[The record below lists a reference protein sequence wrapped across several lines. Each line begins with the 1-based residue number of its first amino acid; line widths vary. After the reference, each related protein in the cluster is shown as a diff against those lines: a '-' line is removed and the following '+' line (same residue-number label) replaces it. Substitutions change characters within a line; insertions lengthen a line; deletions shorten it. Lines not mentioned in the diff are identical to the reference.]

1 MAFPGAVKIPLYPL
15 VELPDRQKER
25 ERDSLE
31 VACPVVG
38 HPHSVGLVRYEWVGD
53 CLITVWDWAE
63 GGSLEDM
70 LRHYQQQGK
79 PGTPPEKL
87 LGYLAEAAKGIDD
100 LNQLGMYIGTLNRAI
115 SFCFMIM

>member
-25 ERDSLE
+25 ERESLE
-31 VACPVVG
+31 VARHMVG

-70 LRHYQQQGK
+70 LRHYQ
-79 PGTPPEKL
+79 
-87 LGYLAEAAKGIDD
+87 
-100 LNQLGMYIGTLNRAI
+100 
-115 SFCFMIM
+115 

>member
-1 MAFPGAVKIPLYPL
+1 MAFPGAVKIPLCPL

-25 ERDSLE
+25 ERESLE
-31 VACPVVG
+31 VACPMVG

-70 LRHYQQQGK
+70 LRHYQQQGISAAGQAGHPARETFGL
-79 PGTPPEKL
+79 PGRS
-87 LGYLAEAAKGIDD
+87 G
-100 LNQLGMYIGTLNRAI
+100 
-115 SFCFMIM
+115 

>member
-1 MAFPGAVKIPLYPL
+1 MAFPGAVKIPLCPL

-25 ERDSLE
+25 ERESLE
-31 VACPVVG
+31 VARHMVG

-70 LRHYQQQGK
+70 LRHYQQQGISAAGQAGHPARETFGL
-79 PGTPPEKL
+79 PGRS
-87 LGYLAEAAKGIDD
+87 GQRD
-100 LNQLGMYIGTLNRAI
+100 
-115 SFCFMIM
+115 